1 MRKLFC
7 STICIAA
14 VAMLA
19 TPALAQPPG
28 YRGHAYGP
36 PTGQQARTA
45 GAFGAGVVGGTVS
58 GLGVSEGWWG
68 STVAGVALPTT
79 VAGAAAIGGLT
90 GIGVV
95 AAVDAFTQPCR
106 GFAAAFGLNHGK
118 CENGHYVGYAPRRPD
133 RRRR

>member
-1 MRKLFC
+1 MRKLFY

-14 VAMLA
+14 AAAIA

-28 YRGHAYGP
+28 YRDYAYAP
-36 PTGQQARTA
+36 QSEQHARTA
-45 GAFGAGVVGGTVS
+45 GAIGAGVVGGTVA

-68 STVAGVALPTT
+68 SAAAAALPTT

-95 AAVDAFTQPCR
+95 ATVDAVTQPCR
-106 GFAAAFGLNHGK
+106 GFAAMFGLNHGE
-118 CENGHYVGYAPRRPD
+118 CENGHYVGDAPRRMARP
-133 RRRR
+133 RR